1 MSFKHTTV
9 RTQLTLG
16 FGVLVVIVLA
26 VVLLSM
32 NALSQANNRFKTHV
46 QQVSAREASVNLILS
61 GVKDSSLNIYG
72 LVLVSEPADIE
83 AGKRQVAAAEEKTT
97 AALTQLQAAIK
108 EHSDVTDKD
117 RQFVTAIFNAEEG
130 YRPVAKHIVD
140 LALDEKKAEAI
151 DRMNR
156 ELRPQ
161 LTLLLNT
168 TNDYLKYSN
177 ARATE
182 SLNTAQDAYQQTRL
196 IFIIISLVALS
207 LAVILGGIII
217 RSLFRALG
225 EEPVVLGQVVQRIA
239 AGDLSEVKGAKNA
252 PQNSV
257 LAELGE
263 MQVKLHQLINQ
274 VANSAESIVSAST
287 EITLGNE
294 DLSRR
299 TEAQASSLE
308 QTSASMEELTATVKH
323 NADNAHQGNLM
334 ATNASQVAQRGGV
347 VVERVVSTMH
357 EIAES
362 SGKVTQIIT
371 VIEGIAF
378 QTNILAL
385 NAAVEAARAGEQG
398 RGFAVVA
405 GEVRTLAQR
414 SANAAKEI
422 KNLISESVERINVG
436 SKLVDEAGTT
446 MMEVVNAVKGVNS
459 LMAEITLA
467 SSEQHTGIDQVN
479 KAVVNMDEA
488 TQQNAALVEQSAAAA
503 DSLKQQAHIL
513 LKGISAFDI
522 SRAGNLNIS
531 ATAAAKVLR

>member
-1 MSFKHTTV
+1 MHFKNTTV

-16 FGVLVVIVLA
+16 FGVLVAIVLA
-26 VVLLSM
+26 VVLLSI
-32 NALSQANNRFKTHV
+32 NSLSKANNRFKTHV
-46 QQVSAREASVNLILS
+46 QQVSARESSVNLILS
-61 GVKDSSLNIYG
+61 GVKDSSLSIYG
-72 LVLVSEPADIE
+72 LVLVSEAADIE
-83 AGKRQVAAAEEKTT
+83 AGKKQVAAAEEKTT
-97 AALTQLQAAIK
+97 AALTQLKSAISQ
-108 EHSDVTDKD
+108 HSDVTPQD
-117 RQFVTAIFNAEEG
+117 RQFVSAINKAEEE
-130 YRPVAKHIVD
+130 YRPVASHIVE
-140 LALDEKKAEAI
+140 LALAEKKAEAI

-168 TNDYLKYSN
+168 ANDYLKYST
-177 ARATE
+177 ARAKE
-182 SLNTAQDAYQQTRL
+182 SLNTAQEAYQQTRL

-239 AGDLSEVKGAKNA
+239 GGDLSQVKGAKNA
-252 PQNSV
+252 PPMSV
-257 LAELGE
+257 LAAIGE
-263 MQVKLHQLINQ
+263 MQEKLHQLISQ

-308 QTSASMEELTATVKH
+308 QTSASMEQLTATVKH

-334 ATNASQVAQRGGV
+334 ATSASQVAQRGGN

-422 KNLISESVERINVG
+422 KNLIGESVERINIG

-513 LKGISAFDI
+513 LEGISAFDI
-522 SRAGNLNIS
+522 SRAGNINVA
-531 ATAAAKVLR
+531 ATTIR